1 MQKEKD
7 AMKYDFSP
15 KGVCPF
21 RLEFELDGDVVR
33 NIHFEGGCNGNLQAV
48 SILADGMTVDEIK
61 EKLLGIRCGFKDTSC
76 SDQLARAIIKASEK
90 EASEK
95 GGEPVTADS

>member
-1 MQKEKD
+1 MI
-7 AMKYDFSP
+7 YTYTP
-15 KGVCPF
+15 HGVCSKKITI
-21 RLEFELDGDVVR
+21 ELKDG
-33 NIHFEGGCNGNLQAV
+33 IIKSCQFEGGCNGNLQAV

-95 GGEPVTADS
+95 SGEPASADS